1 MRAPESAHPG
11 SVYQTPINLT
21 SRWSCAINLSSDLAE
36 LFEAQHSAKQRRNK
50 IVIRNPARE
59 DWVSRIQMVTGLVPS
74 RMNEA
79 PDIKKQKKKGTKKR
93 KKERKR
99 RTWVEGKWEENLENR
114 WQRSSGWY
122 HPLLGIMIALTL
134 VASSRM

>member
-36 LFEAQHSAKQRRNK
+36 LFEGQHSAKQRRNK

-79 PDIKKQKKKGTKKR
+79 PDIKNKKRNKKKEKR
-93 KKERKR
+93 K
-99 RTWVEGKWEENLENR
+99 EENLGGRKMGRKLRKSLAEEF
-114 WQRSSGWY
+114 WMV
-122 HPLLGIMIALTL
+122 PP
-134 VASSRM
+134 ASRYYDSLDIGSI

>member
-36 LFEAQHSAKQRRNK
+36 LFEGQHSAKQRRNK

-79 PDIKKQKKKGTKKR
+79 PDLKNKKKGTKKKEKR
-93 KKERKR
+93 K
-99 RTWVEGKWEENLENR
+99 EENLGGRKMGRKLRKSLAEEF
-114 WQRSSGWY
+114 WMV
-122 HPLLGIMIALTL
+122 PP
-134 VASSRM
+134 ASRYNDSLDIGSI

>member
-1 MRAPESAHPG
+1 MRASESAHPG

-50 IVIRNPARE
+50 IVIRNPTRE

-79 PDIKKQKKKGTKKR
+79 PDIKKQKKKEQKKG
-93 KKERKR
+93 KKKGRGELGWK
-99 RTWVEGKWEENLENR
+99 ENGKK
-114 WQRSSGWY
+114 
-122 HPLLGIMIALTL
+122 T
-134 VASSRM
+134 

>member
-79 PDIKKQKKKGTKKR
+79 PDIKKQKKKRNKKKG
-93 KKERKR
+93 KKKGRGELGWK
-99 RTWVEGKWEENLENR
+99 ENGKK
-114 WQRSSGWY
+114 
-122 HPLLGIMIALTL
+122 T
-134 VASSRM
+134 